1 MFGALR
7 SRVTAP
13 PPPRLNIPL
22 AEVSWLG
29 LSPFSI
35 LTVAAVV
42 VTALGT
48 NPDVSVV
55 GD

>member
-13 PPPRLNIPL
+13 LSSLNNPL

-29 LSPFSI
+29 PSPFSI

-48 NPDVSVV
+48 DPDVPAV

>member
-13 PPPRLNIPL
+13 LRLNIPL

-35 LTVAAVV
+35 LTVAEVV

-48 NPDVSVV
+48 NPDMSAV

>member
-1 MFGALR
+1 MPPH
-7 SRVTAP
+7 AP
-13 PPPRLNIPL
+13 PPHSHISS

-35 LTVAAVV
+35 FTVAAVV
-42 VTALGT
+42 AITLGT
-48 NPDVSVV
+48 NPEASVV